1 MPETIKALCVYCGSN
16 TGCRDEYTE
25 AARGLGRLLATNGI
39 GLVYG
44 GAGRGLMGVIADE
57 VLAAGGKVQ
66 GVIPKALAAKELAHP
81 RLDALHVVHSMHER
95 KSLMAELSDGFVALP
110 GGFGTLEEIVEMLT
124 WAQLGIHTKPC
135 GLLNVGGYY
144 DGLLTYFDHA
154 VAELFVKS
162 SHREMLLVDTDAG
175 RLLAKFRE
183 YVAPRAGKW
192 LD

>member
-1 MPETIKALCVYCGSN
+1 LPETIKALCVYCGSN
-16 TGCRDEYTE
+16 TGGRDAYAQ

-66 GVIPKALAAKELAHP
+66 GVIPKALLTKEIAHP

-95 KSLMAELSDGFVALP
+95 KSMMAELSDGFVALP

-144 DGLLTYFDHA
+144 DGLLAYFDHA
-154 VAELFVKS
+154 VAELFVKPA
-162 SHREMLLVDTDAG
+162 HREMLLVDANAR

-183 YVAPRAGKW
+183 YAAPPVGKW